1 MDLYSKQERLAW
13 DAKNRA
19 LYEYWLSIHPDSDT
33 LPGRQHLDPI
43 DIPSLLPNV
52 WLVDVVKDPVRFR
65 FRLFGTA
72 HYGAM
77 DRDCTGMWI
86 DEAFPSFLGSEVYS
100 DYINLIE
107 NGVPSYRK
115 GPASFHIPNYKTIER
130 IMLPLAENGTDV
142 NMILALTVYF

>member
-1 MDLYSKQERLAW
+1 MYSKQERLAW